1 MRREDDGFF
10 GTPNLTP
17 ASAPAVVS
25 IMVDADESVTAA
37 PIDQLTDV
45 DNFLRNNYVQVCCI

>member
-1 MRREDDGFF
+1 VRREDDGFF
-10 GTPNLTP
+10 ETPTLGP
-17 ASAPAVVS
+17 ASAPAVS
-25 IMVDADESVTAA
+25 IIGDSDQSATAA

>member
-10 GTPNLTP
+10 ETPTLGP
-17 ASAPAVVS
+17 ASAPAVS
-25 IMVDADESVTAA
+25 IIGDSDQSATAA

-45 DNFLRNNYVQVCCI
+45 DNLLRNNYVQVCCI